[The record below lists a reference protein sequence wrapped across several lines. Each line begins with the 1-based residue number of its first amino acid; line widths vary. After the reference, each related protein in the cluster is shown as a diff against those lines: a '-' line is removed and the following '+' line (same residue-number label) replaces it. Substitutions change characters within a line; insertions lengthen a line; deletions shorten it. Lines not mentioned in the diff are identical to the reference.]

1 MRSKAV
7 PYDDSRRDVDALTPP
22 AGFGRRTGA
31 WFVHELGE
39 MLPPTP
45 MRRRFSKAAGRPPF
59 IRSESCLGVIG
70 MVETLTAA
78 VAELCRLSPCQRLS
92 RPGSTY
98 AAPRHCT

>member
-22 AGFGRRTGA
+22 AGFGPRTGA

-59 IRSESCLGVIG
+59 IRSEFLPRSDRYGGNADC
-70 MVETLTAA
+70 
-78 VAELCRLSPCQRLS
+78 CRC
-92 RPGSTY
+92 
-98 AAPRHCT
+98 